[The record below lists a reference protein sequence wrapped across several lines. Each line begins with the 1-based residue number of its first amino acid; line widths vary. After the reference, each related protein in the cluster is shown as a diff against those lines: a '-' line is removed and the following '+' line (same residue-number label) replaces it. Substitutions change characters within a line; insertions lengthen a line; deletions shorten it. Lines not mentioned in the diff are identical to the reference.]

1 MEDIREFEIENLK
14 KQNKNLKEMWNLI
27 NEELEVY
34 NIVIGMS
41 MSDEEFY
48 ERKKEAWKIYTQQKE
63 EENELMDYLENLS
76 LSELFGFLEYRNSYK
91 DMMESYADLVA
102 EAEFKHE
109 LAREEEQLKY
119 LEEKEKING

>member
-1 MEDIREFEIENLK
+1 MEDIKDFEIDNLR
-14 KQNKNLKEMWNLI
+14 KQVDHLKEMWNLI

-63 EENELMDYLENLS
+63 EEDE
-76 LSELFGFLEYRNSYK
+76 
-91 DMMESYADLVA
+91 
-102 EAEFKHE
+102 
-109 LAREEEQLKY
+109 
-119 LEEKEKING
+119 

>member
-48 ERKKEAWKIYTQQKE
+48 ERKKEAWKIYIQQKE
-63 EENELMDYLENLS
+63 EEDE
-76 LSELFGFLEYRNSYK
+76 
-91 DMMESYADLVA
+91 
-102 EAEFKHE
+102 
-109 LAREEEQLKY
+109 
-119 LEEKEKING
+119 

>member
-41 MSDEEFY
+41 MSDEEFL
-48 ERKKEAWKIYTQQKE
+48 ERKKEAWKIYITQKE
-63 EENELMDYLENLS
+63 EEENE
-76 LSELFGFLEYRNSYK
+76 
-91 DMMESYADLVA
+91 
-102 EAEFKHE
+102 
-109 LAREEEQLKY
+109 
-119 LEEKEKING
+119 

>member
-14 KQNKNLKEMWNLI
+14 KQNKNLKEMWDLI

-48 ERKKEAWKIYTQQKE
+48 ERKKEAWKIYIQQKE
-63 EENELMDYLENLS
+63 EE
-76 LSELFGFLEYRNSYK
+76 
-91 DMMESYADLVA
+91 
-102 EAEFKHE
+102 
-109 LAREEEQLKY
+109 EE
-119 LEEKEKING
+119 

>member
-14 KQNKNLKEMWNLI
+14 KQNKNLKEMWDLI

-63 EENELMDYLENLS
+63 EDDE
-76 LSELFGFLEYRNSYK
+76 
-91 DMMESYADLVA
+91 
-102 EAEFKHE
+102 
-109 LAREEEQLKY
+109 
-119 LEEKEKING
+119 